1 MLRQLNVQR
10 PFLGG
15 SVLAWLAV
23 TCAIF
28 ISWHGALG
36 VPVQVSA
43 VVEGLGMSEKDAGFL
58 GSLELTTMSLVSI
71 LLALRIDRWSKPGIA
86 LLGLGFAIAGQ
97 TLSGFAHATS
107 IIDPYTVLLA
117 TRFLVGIGAGLLYGA
132 ACASVAGNPSGDRL
146 FGLGMSAAQVL
157 LTLMLLG
164 LPWVSSHWN
173 QQQGVYLVL
182 AALSVAFG
190 TFLFKM
196 PDPRIAADHKK
207 ERGEPALLS
216 PLNLTLFFVALS
228 LFNIAIGMDWSFA
241 DRRADAIGMTDEE
254 AGSFLAMMPLGGILG
269 SGVAG
274 IIGDR
279 FGRIRTFVV
288 ALLICTAACFVMA
301 RANSVSA
308 MVLAMLAL
316 GTFEL
321 FVMTY
326 FIATATRFD
335 RQGHW
340 VTFAGGMTMLTYGL
354 GPSAGGYLTQYITVS
369 QVCETA
375 GIICVIAAIVQIPVC
390 LELEKRVA
398 EIGQLESEGIAESA

>member
-1 MLRQLNVQR
+1 MRRLLNEER

-23 TCAIF
+23 TCGIF

-43 VVEGLGMSEKDAGFL
+43 VVDGLGMTDKDAGFL

-71 LLALRIDRWSKPGIA
+71 VLALRIDRWSKPAIA

-97 TLSGFAHATS
+97 ALSGFAHAAGFLE
-107 IIDPYTVLLA
+107 PYQILLV
-117 TRFLVGIGAGLLYGA
+117 TRVLVGIGAGLIYGA

-146 FGLGMSAAQVL
+146 YGLSMSAAQVL

-164 LPWVSSHWN
+164 LPWVSTHWN

-190 TFLFKM
+190 VFLFKM
-196 PDPRIAADHKK
+196 PDPRITIEQKK
-207 ERGEPALLS
+207 ANGEPALLS
-216 PLNLTLFFVALS
+216 PVNITLFFIALS

-241 DRRADAIGMTDEE
+241 DRRADATGMTDEE
-254 AGSFLAMMPLGGILG
+254 TGSFLAMMPLGGILG

-288 ALLICTAACFVMA
+288 ALLTCTAACFVMA

-335 RQGHW
+335 KQGHW
-340 VTFAGGMTMLTYGL
+340 VTLAGGMTMLTYGV
-354 GPSAGGYLTQYITVS
+354 GPSVGGYLTQYITVS

-375 GIICVIAAIVQIPVC
+375 GITCVVAAIVQIPVC

-398 EIGQLESEGIAESA
+398 EIDRLETEGAAESA

>member
-1 MLRQLNVQR
+1 MLDRLTKER

-15 SVLAWLAV
+15 SILAWLAV
-23 TCAIF
+23 ACGVF

-43 VVEGLGMSEKDAGFL
+43 VIEGLGMSAKDSGFL
-58 GSLELTTMSLVSI
+58 GSLELTTMSIVSI

-86 LLGLGFAIAGQ
+86 LLGLGFAIVGQ
-97 TLSGFAHATS
+97 VLSGFAHTS
-107 IIDPYTVLLA
+107 GFLDPYHVLMV
-117 TRFLVGIGAGLLYGA
+117 TRLLVGIGAGLIYGA
-132 ACASVAGNPSGDRL
+132 ACASVAGNPLGDRL
-146 FGLGMSAAQVL
+146 YGLGMSAAQIL
-157 LTLMLLG
+157 LTVMLLG
-164 LPWVSSHWN
+164 LPWVATHWN

-190 TFLFKM
+190 GFLFGM
-196 PDPRIAADHKK
+196 PDPRVAPDHKK
-207 ERGEPALLS
+207 GNGKPALLS
-216 PLNLTLFFVALS
+216 PVNITLFFIALS
-228 LFNIAIGMDWSFA
+228 LFNVAIGMDWSFA

-288 ALLICTAACFVMA
+288 ALLTCTVACFVMA
-301 RANSVSA
+301 RAHSVSA

-354 GPSAGGYLTQYITVS
+354 GPSIGGYLTQWITVS

-375 GIICVIAAIVQIPVC
+375 GITCVVAAIVQIPVC
-390 LELEKRVA
+390 LELERKTAGLRQVENQGAA
-398 EIGQLESEGIAESA
+398 EAA